1 MLGLW
6 KPIFPRTVCDHPL
19 AVMDAR
25 TFLPEDQ
32 GINRVHL
39 NFGWMSFNKVTGN
52 VVHSPGQR
60 WAYYPFQSTREVLV
74 FHQYS
79 KDRFFVN
86 PHCSF
91 TNRNCP
97 RDHGERVS
105 VEMRLALYF

>member
-1 MLGLW
+1 
-6 KPIFPRTVCDHPL
+6 
-19 AVMDAR
+19 
-25 TFLPEDQ
+25 
-32 GINRVHL
+32 
-39 NFGWMSFNKVTGN
+39 MSYNKVTGN

-79 KDRFFVN
+79 KDRFFAN

-105 VEMRLALYF
+105 VDMRLALYF